1 MQWLTGLPEVERWT
15 HGKFLCCNAGLWV
28 GGGGSCCCMFYV
40 CLWATLDSR
49 LTIPHSWTLC
59 NPLVQDLQL
68 ALHALILLRNAR
80 LLLLLFFLLGE
91 CHKNVVSH
99 LSYEVNQ
106 NCWTFWRHCLTI
118 SWLRTFGLFK
128 QHSLFFRKDA
138 FYLFF
143 SFYELNAKKQLW
155 VKW

>member
-28 GGGGSCCCMFYV
+28 GGGGSCCCMFYA

-68 ALHALILLRNAR
+68 ALHALMLLRNAR
-80 LLLLLFFLLGE
+80 LLLLSSFTGRMPQKCGFSSHHMRLTKTAELFGGIVWQLKKKSQSADWEHLVFLSNIHYFSGKMLFIYFFLFM
-91 CHKNVVSH
+91 S
-99 LSYEVNQ
+99 
-106 NCWTFWRHCLTI
+106 
-118 SWLRTFGLFK
+118 
-128 QHSLFFRKDA
+128 
-138 FYLFF
+138 
-143 SFYELNAKKQLW
+143 
-155 VKW
+155 